1 MAAAC
6 RFFFRPASVK
16 IRAAGPTQVK
26 SGRIA
31 LPAPGAATVLPGLAL
46 VGFELIY
53 QSARSRFILIAL
65 QPHLGVGDRELTQA
79 TGLVRILN
87 SRRNQGLFQHIDDQL
102 GLQDI
107 PGDVE
112 TFHESNLEKLRL
124 KLKHASIGKLYRRIL
139 NTIHIYIRFYLCFND
154 ASFSTRLGAK
164 MHITIRQLQ
173 VFASVAKHLSYT
185 RAAEELHLTQPAV
198 SMQIKQ
204 LEKSV
209 GLNLF
214 EQIGKKI
221 YLTEAGNVVLE
232 HAISITS
239 KLHSIENDLEQLKG
253 IDGGRLTVCIAST
266 VNYFATRLI
275 SRFSQAYPSVQ
286 ISLDVTNRHELLKR
300 LETNEPDLV
309 LMGRPPSSADLIS
322 TAFMDNPLVIIAN
335 PHHPLANE
343 SDIPIERLAAETF
356 VLREQGSGTRAAM
369 EEVFKEHGIEPKI
382 GTQLSGNESIKQA
395 VEAGLGLALVSF
407 HTVDLELKAKRL
419 TTLDVQGFPIVKK
432 WHIGYRSGKHLS
444 ATARAFWDFVL
455 EEADA

>member
-1 MAAAC
+1 
-6 RFFFRPASVK
+6 
-16 IRAAGPTQVK
+16 
-26 SGRIA
+26 
-31 LPAPGAATVLPGLAL
+31 
-46 VGFELIY
+46 
-53 QSARSRFILIAL
+53 
-65 QPHLGVGDRELTQA
+65 
-79 TGLVRILN
+79 
-87 SRRNQGLFQHIDDQL
+87 
-102 GLQDI
+102 
-107 PGDVE
+107 
-112 TFHESNLEKLRL
+112 
-124 KLKHASIGKLYRRIL
+124 
-139 NTIHIYIRFYLCFND
+139 
-154 ASFSTRLGAK
+154 

-198 SMQIKQ
+198 SMQIQQ

-221 YLTEAGNVVLE
+221 YLTEAGSVVLE

-239 KLHSIENDLEQLKG
+239 KLKSIENDLEQLKG

-286 ISLDVTNRHELLKR
+286 ISLDVTNRHDLLKR

-309 LMGRPPSSADLIS
+309 LMGRPPSSADLTS

-335 PHHPLANE
+335 PHHPLAGKTK
-343 SDIPIERLAAETF
+343 IPIKRLAGEKF
-356 VLREQGSGTRAAM
+356 VLREQGSGTRSAM
-369 EEVFKEHGIEPKI
+369 EDIFKKHQVEPKI

-407 HTVDLELKAKRL
+407 HTVDLELKANRL
-419 TTLDVQGFPIVKK
+419 TTLDVEHFPILKK
-432 WHIGYRSGKHLS
+432 WHIGHRSGKHLS
-444 ATARAFWDFVL
+444 ATAQAFWDFVL
-455 EEADA
+455 EESA